1 MPVASAAVSVSMGN
15 QMQANQFPY
24 GGQAVLEG
32 VMMRGLHQATV
43 AVRAP
48 NGDIVWSDRTLNPGR
63 RRFWA
68 RVPLLRGIQMLGD
81 ALIIGVWALSF
92 SANAST
98 GEEEQPLSRGQ
109 LAGLIATSLTMSI
122 GLFFV
127 LPLVLASL
135 LARLG
140 LSDILREVL
149 EGVLRLSVFVGYLLA
164 VRRSADIR
172 RVFAYHGAEHKAVNA
187 YEAGAPLTPAHVRGF
202 TLIHPRC
209 GTSFVLVVLLLSIV
223 LFSFLSGLPF
233 GVRLVSRIVF
243 VPLIAGIGYELLRL
257 SAANY
262 HRAWVRRLVAP
273 TLALQKLTTEEPD
286 EGMLEVAIV
295 ALRRV
300 LAADGVALADA
311 PPLPETAL
319 EPAIV

>member
-1 MPVASAAVSVSMGN
+1 
-15 QMQANQFPY
+15 
-24 GGQAVLEG
+24 
-32 VMMRGLHQATV
+32 MMRGLHQATV

-48 NGDIVWSDRTLNPGR
+48 DGSIVWSDRTLNPER
-63 RRFWA
+63 RKFWA

-98 GEEEQPLSRGQ
+98 GEEEQPLSRAQ
-109 LAGLIATSLTMSI
+109 LGGLIATSLTMAI

-140 LSDILREVL
+140 LNDLVREVL
-149 EGVLRLSVFVGYLLA
+149 EGALRLLIFVGYLTA
-164 VRRSADIR
+164 IRRSADIR
-172 RVFAYHGAEHKAVNA
+172 RVFGYHGAEHKAVNA
-187 YEAGAPLTPAHVRGF
+187 YEAGAPLTPDRVRGF

-233 GVRLVSRIVF
+233 WLRLLSRIVF

-262 HRAWVRRLVAP
+262 HRAWVRKLVAP

-286 EGMLEVAIV
+286 DSMLEVAIV

-300 LAADGVALADA
+300 LVADGIALADGA
-311 PPLPETAL
+311 AVPEASL
-319 EPAIV
+319 EPATV

>member
-1 MPVASAAVSVSMGN
+1 MK
-15 QMQANQFPY
+15 ANQFPY

-48 NGDIVWSDRTLNPGR
+48 DGSIVWSDRALNPER
-63 RRFWA
+63 RKFWA

-98 GEEEQPLSRGQ
+98 GEEEQPLSKAQ
-109 LAGLIATSLTMSI
+109 LSGLIATSLTMAI

-140 LSDILREVL
+140 LNDLVREVL
-149 EGVLRLSVFVGYLLA
+149 EGALRLLVFVGYLGA
-164 VRRSADIR
+164 IRRSADIR
-172 RVFAYHGAEHKAVNA
+172 RVFGYHGAEHKAVNA
-187 YEAGAPLTPAHVRGF
+187 YEAGAPLTPERVRGF

-223 LFSFLSGLPF
+223 LFSFFSGLPF
-233 GVRLVSRIVF
+233 WLRLLSRIVF

-262 HRAWVRRLVAP
+262 HRAWVRKLVAP

-286 EGMLEVAIV
+286 DSMLEVAIV

-300 LAADGVALADA
+300 LVADGIALADGDA
-311 PPLPETAL
+311 VSEASL
-319 EPAIV
+319 EPATV